1 MICRLRNSLVPKNT
15 NKFKLLHNL
24 YNHAFIIKH
33 EDILFLTI
41 TEETSFNH

>member
-24 YNHAFIIKH
+24 YNQAFIIKH
-33 EDILFLTI
+33 EDFLFLALI
-41 TEETSFNH
+41 NGTSFNH